1 VLANDV
7 IEVWYPDGKV
17 NILQGAAM
25 FKHAVAARKRLA
37 QMFGRVPERRA
48 VIICSGN
55 VEVYTWSTGRDWWTY
70 STIKGDTIS
79 VQAPIDLYTRGL
91 LNVVGPREYYEW
103 AIVQLS
109 GHQAPRWLQEGLAS
123 YLAGEAVILEDMR
136 QDYANLGQVA
146 VPPAETER
154 VLTAETDRRESRR
167 AAYNAYRM
175 TEEIVKQHGEP
186 ALAAWVN
193 AMSTTGDLNA
203 ASTQAFGVGYDA
215 LLTESMAWSATEA
228 SP

>member
-1 VLANDV
+1 
-7 IEVWYPDGKV
+7 
-17 NILQGAAM
+17 
-25 FKHAVAARKRLA
+25 
-37 QMFGRVPERRA
+37 
-48 VIICSGN
+48 
-55 VEVYTWSTGRDWWTY
+55 
-70 STIKGDTIS
+70 
-79 VQAPIDLYTRGL
+79 
-91 LNVVGPREYYEW
+91 
-103 AIVQLS
+103 
-109 GHQAPRWLQEGLAS
+109 
-123 YLAGEAVILEDMR
+123 
-136 QDYANLGQVA
+136 
-146 VPPAETER
+146 